1 MASKLLMD
9 ENLENLNETPA
20 EQSQPAGESDSNS
33 VSESPDSGPAGNVD
47 SGPAGNIEGQLQPH
61 ETAGVEQA
69 QAPNPFADPAPAG
82 SEAGFQDAG
91 GAAPQVT
98 YNPGEAIV
106 NPEQVCL
113 NPPIEAPDISADLE
127 AIAAGG
133 GAVAATVLGLLTV
146 GGSFVTNWS
155 IINGIMGIV
164 LGLWGL
170 SSRRRRLAWIG
181 LSLCLIGSVLSII
194 SINDFIQQWFL
205 LQQDPV

>member
-1 MASKLLMD
+1 MASKLVMD

-98 YNPGEAIV
+98 YNPGEAI
-106 NPEQVCL
+106 
-113 NPPIEAPDISADLE
+113 
-127 AIAAGG
+127 AAGG